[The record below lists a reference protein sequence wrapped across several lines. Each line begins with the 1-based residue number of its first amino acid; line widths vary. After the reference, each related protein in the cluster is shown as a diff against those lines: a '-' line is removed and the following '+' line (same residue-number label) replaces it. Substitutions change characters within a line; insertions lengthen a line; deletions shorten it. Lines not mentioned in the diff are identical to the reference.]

1 MTHQSQFN
9 LIVSVKAIKVE
20 CDLVYPFHKCLYCR
34 TKVRLNF
41 IGKGI
46 NQRMGVHKITANKH
60 ATPDLWQFRNNH
72 QCLSITC
79 QTSVQLLLRPWIQ
92 STYIHTYIKLL
103 KTNLYDEHKPRFI
116 TLSRQ

>member
-1 MTHQSQFN
+1 MPFKETLSYVKVSSIFMTTSKRFN
-9 LIVSVKAIKVE
+9 SIVSVKAIKVE

-60 ATPDLWQFRNNH
+60 ARIAEIWQFRNNH
-72 QCLSITC
+72 NQCLSITC
-79 QTSVQLLLRPWIQ
+79 QTSVRLLLRP
-92 STYIHTYIKLL
+92 
-103 KTNLYDEHKPRFI
+103 
-116 TLSRQ
+116 